1 MNIYYIILY
10 LLMNFQVNNKDNKWL
25 SLRGNKI
32 NKKNIVYF
40 NSKQINENIKK
51 IVNTEFMLEFN
62 IKKNHDKENNNCIS
76 WLII

>member
-1 MNIYYIILY
+1 
-10 LLMNFQVNNKDNKWL
+10 MNFQVNNKDNKWL

>member
-1 MNIYYIILY
+1 MSIYYIILY

-40 NSKQINENIKK
+40 NCKQINENIKK

>member
-1 MNIYYIILY
+1 
-10 LLMNFQVNNKDNKWL
+10 MNFQVNNKDNKWL

-62 IKKNHDKENNNCIS
+62 IKKNHDKETNNCIS

>member
-1 MNIYYIILY
+1 
-10 LLMNFQVNNKDNKWL
+10 MNFQVNNKDNKWL

-62 IKKNHDKENNNCIS
+62 IKKNHDKQNNNCIS

>member
-1 MNIYYIILY
+1 MSIYYIILY

>member
-62 IKKNHDKENNNCIS
+62 IKKKHDKENNNCIS